1 MSHYVYPRLSGAAAE
16 SAYSS
21 ISEAYRS
28 GGLAAVRELS
38 RLSHSSA
45 SPVPTGGTVATE
57 TRIAAVREAAEAAT
71 QEWID
76 RGIIGPREVGVFDIA
91 LGRALHRSLEIT
103 PADAAHVDT
112 WNFLSLVVMPHLSVL
127 RFPDMHRTR
136 IFGMPRNSLRRA
148 WQREEVI
155 GDLLLGNEGTLGEDI
170 LVGMFERTALA
181 RNRTLIRAMTRAL
194 LSYDGPI
201 ARSTLARRFSKTVT
215 WATGPFLLDTL
226 SQNEVDELIP
236 QYLNISI
243 LKLNEGGDLEEA
255 EVSTAAAR

>member
-1 MSHYVYPRLSGAAAE
+1 SPIRQSPLRRGCFSMSHYVYPRLSGAAAE

-112 WNFLSLVVMPHLSVL
+112 WNFLSL
-127 RFPDMHRTR
+127 
-136 IFGMPRNSLRRA
+136 
-148 WQREEVI
+148 
-155 GDLLLGNEGTLGEDI
+155 
-170 LVGMFERTALA
+170 
-181 RNRTLIRAMTRAL
+181 
-194 LSYDGPI
+194 
-201 ARSTLARRFSKTVT
+201 
-215 WATGPFLLDTL
+215 
-226 SQNEVDELIP
+226 
-236 QYLNISI
+236 
-243 LKLNEGGDLEEA
+243 
-255 EVSTAAAR
+255 